1 MQEPNQ
7 MQWNL
12 GGWLGGQLGGS
23 VWMLVA
29 GLLSFFDDPKTAVT
43 VIVLFAL
50 ANLVGVI
57 LWSRRDGLSPYAGI
71 QILLPVLGVFGLAA
85 VFVLDRAGIYD
96 AIQIGGTISA
106 YVTYTAIVVVA
117 AALML
122 MFYFRFGRKSEKN
135 DEAT

>member
-29 GLLSFFDDPKTAVT
+29 GLLSFSADPTAAVT

-57 LWSRRDGLSPYAGI
+57 LWRRRDGLSPYVGI
-71 QILLPVLGVFGLAA
+71 QILLPVLGVFGLAG
-85 VFVLDRAGIYD
+85 VFVLDQAGIYET
-96 AIQIGGTISA
+96 IQIGGTISA
-106 YVTYTAIVVVA
+106 HATYTAIVVVV

-122 MFYFRFGRKSEKN
+122 MFYFRFGR
-135 DEAT
+135 TL